1 MQFTTI
7 TDERKTDSAVLDM
20 AVAVLKKRLMGNGM
34 GLHPKIGLLAE
45 YRQGWSSAWGQGDP
59 EDDDGEVSSLTVEW
73 GPKGLDGYAPSYTL
87 KKENFTTVSLYEAN
101 STRFLGIFGHV
112 RLDQNSQIFGYE
124 DRTQHNPVD
133 LMFFYDAAGTKRTRD
148 PSFRLSGE
156 LVSTRAAQM
165 WSRRTSYATIGHS
178 LFRLSSTPVASAH
191 NVSEYQNKISA
202 FVSRAISAE
211 RSHFLAGL
219 ACGWR
224 WAHIDGTST
233 SDLFEPNLIMRRFL
247 RDITGEK
254 ELAYEEAQASIA
266 KYFSAYTSSTNP
278 SPSSGAQYKKVIA
291 EGLISAGKT
300 LDHYK
305 AAVEEG
311 SNLLYNAQTTFEKY
325 KIAENFNDAVD
336 VALMVRESWG
346 GKTVS
351 FQHSSPHAS
360 GLWDS
365 LDSALANLP
374 EHVAKAVAV
383 INITKNGFGV
393 SEFSENFGGCQIF
406 NHVLASTNVGWG
418 VTLRKDDISYLAH
431 RRAKIEST
439 LKGVD
444 GAVSL
449 YVIMPEK
456 RS

>member
-45 YRQGWSSAWGQGDP
+45 YRHGWSPAWGQGDP

-165 WSRRTSYATIGHS
+165 WSRRTRYATIGHS

-202 FVSRAISAE
+202 FVTRAISAE

-406 NHVLASTNVGWG
+406 NHVLARTGGGMS
-418 VTLRKDDISYLAH
+418 DSIHYLAN
-431 RRAKIEST
+431 RQAKIEST